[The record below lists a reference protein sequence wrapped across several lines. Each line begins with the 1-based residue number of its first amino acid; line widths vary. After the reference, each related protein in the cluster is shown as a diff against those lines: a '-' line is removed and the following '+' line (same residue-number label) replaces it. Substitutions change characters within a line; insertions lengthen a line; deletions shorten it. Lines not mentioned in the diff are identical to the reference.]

1 MDCSILVVDDETDFL
16 ESVKRCLIMSG
27 YRNFRLI
34 FDPMEVVRLLESG
47 ETYDIALL
55 DITLPGMS
63 GTDLLERIKSS
74 SPATGCIMVTAINE
88 VEMAER
94 CMEKGAY
101 DYLVKPFSGE
111 DLVLRIQ
118 RALERKRCLLDSSVS
133 ER

>member
-1 MDCSILVVDDETDFL
+1 
-16 ESVKRCLIMSG
+16 
-27 YRNFRLI
+27 
-34 FDPMEVVRLLESG
+34 VVRLLESG

-133 ER
+133 ES